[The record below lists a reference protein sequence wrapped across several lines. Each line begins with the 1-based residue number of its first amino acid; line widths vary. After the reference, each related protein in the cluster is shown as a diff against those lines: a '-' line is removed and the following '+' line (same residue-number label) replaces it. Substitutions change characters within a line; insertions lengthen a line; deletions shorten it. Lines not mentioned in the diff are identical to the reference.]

1 VHAWLSFSSILCE
14 ESIKLLGRKTSTTT
28 SDVSKLSS
36 EKSCGAVIFR
46 RNGAVKYLLLH
57 YEGGHWDFVKGHVE
71 SDETERET
79 VLRETE
85 EEAGIT
91 EVTFVEGFREPI
103 SYYYRRAGR
112 TVLKEV
118 IFFLMETKT
127 DKIRL
132 SREHVG
138 FDWLS
143 YDGAMNRLT
152 FKNAKE
158 TLRKANALVETRS
171 TRGVL
176 GANESGPS
184 AV

>member
-1 VHAWLSFSSILCE
+1 
-14 ESIKLLGRKTSTTT
+14 
-28 SDVSKLSS
+28 VSRLAS

-46 RNGAVKYLLLH
+46 RDGTVKYLLLH

-91 EVTFVEGFREPI
+91 ELTFIEGFREPI
-103 SYYYRRAGR
+103 SYYYRRAGK

-118 IFFLMETKT
+118 IFFLMETST
-127 DKIRL
+127 DKVRL

-143 YDGAMNRLT
+143 YDSAMNRLT

-158 TLRKANALVETRS
+158 TLRKANALIETLS
-171 TRGVL
+171 KHGIL
-176 GANESGPS
+176 GADEGGQNRPG